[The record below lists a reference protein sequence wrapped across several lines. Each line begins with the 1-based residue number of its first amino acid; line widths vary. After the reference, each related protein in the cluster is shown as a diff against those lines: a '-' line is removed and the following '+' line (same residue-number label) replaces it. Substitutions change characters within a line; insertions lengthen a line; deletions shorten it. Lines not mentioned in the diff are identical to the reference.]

1 MIRTASKSHIRL
13 MTVQPSLPEHH
24 GGIHLKDSPGP
35 LRHSTSPV
43 PTTPRRRDNPKGLQK
58 PWYGN
63 NRTAHCGQ
71 KPMRRPGMSQRNIT
85 EKVNTKNTYDE
96 HGHIA
101 HNDESEQPTEWDYV
115 EDDDTA
121 AALVSMA
128 ECDHDETPAEEL
140 DDLAEAAQQL
150 YAGYMAAGTQKGK
163 TKGFKCKDKGK
174 SKGKH
179 IFRTQLSVQD
189 RAKRLAE
196 LKKFVPNASNV
207 EAPAIGQ
214 VIPFANSPARG
225 RSRLS
230 SPRDPSLVSD
240 IFCNQ

>member
-1 MIRTASKSHIRL
+1 MWTKANEETWHE
-13 MTVQPSLPEHH
+13 PEEYH
-24 GGIHLKDSPGP
+24 GEGEYEEH
-35 LRHSTSPV
+35 
-43 PTTPRRRDNPKGLQK
+43 
-58 PWYGN
+58 
-63 NRTAHCGQ
+63 
-71 KPMRRPGMSQRNIT
+71 
-85 EKVNTKNTYDE
+85 YDE

-101 HNDESEQPTEWDYV
+101 RQDEPEQSTEWDYV

-121 AALVSMA
+121 VALVAMA
-128 ECDHDETPAEEL
+128 ECDHHEAPADGF

-196 LKKFVPNASNV
+196 LKKLVPNASNV

-214 VIPFANSPARG
+214 VILLANFPGIQAWCWISFAISDEESSAG
-225 RSRLS
+225 EYGVLHVRSRQEKEHAAFPFSRWISRLGWFQHGQWQ
-230 SPRDPSLVSD
+230 P
-240 IFCNQ
+240 

>member
-1 MIRTASKSHIRL
+1 MRTKANEETWHE
-13 MTVQPSLPEHH
+13 PEEYH
-24 GGIHLKDSPGP
+24 GEGEYEEH
-35 LRHSTSPV
+35 
-43 PTTPRRRDNPKGLQK
+43 
-58 PWYGN
+58 
-63 NRTAHCGQ
+63 
-71 KPMRRPGMSQRNIT
+71 
-85 EKVNTKNTYDE
+85 YDE

-101 HNDESEQPTEWDYV
+101 HLSPLSGTTSKMMTLHE
-115 EDDDTA
+115 A
-121 AALVSMA
+121 
-128 ECDHDETPAEEL
+128 PADGF

-214 VIPFANSPARG
+214 VILLANFPGIQAWCRISFAISDEESSAG
-225 RSRLS
+225 EYGVLHVRSRQEKEHAAFPFSRWISRLG
-230 SPRDPSLVSD
+230 
-240 IFCNQ
+240 